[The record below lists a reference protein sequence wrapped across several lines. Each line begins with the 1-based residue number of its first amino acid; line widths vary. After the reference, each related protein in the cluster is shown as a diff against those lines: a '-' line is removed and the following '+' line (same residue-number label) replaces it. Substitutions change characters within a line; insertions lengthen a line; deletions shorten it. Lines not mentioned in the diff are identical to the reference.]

1 MVRLKVL
8 KTRMYMASMVDLHS
22 NMVRLKVIMD
32 VQFPTV
38 EENLHSNMV
47 RLKGSNEH
55 VNF

>member
-1 MVRLKVL
+1 
-8 KTRMYMASMVDLHS
+8 MASMVDLHS

-47 RLKGSNEH
+47 RLKGTCLPECSCI
-55 VNF
+55 